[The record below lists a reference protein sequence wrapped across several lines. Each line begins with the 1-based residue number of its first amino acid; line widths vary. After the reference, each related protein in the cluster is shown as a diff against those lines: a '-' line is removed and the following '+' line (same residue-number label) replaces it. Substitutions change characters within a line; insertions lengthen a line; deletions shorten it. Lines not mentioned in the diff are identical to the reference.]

1 MEGGRWESVFARLQ
15 HTPGIRQWDPKAEN
29 WVPIGASIWDPDP
42 RLGSRSSGGSY
53 LEIGGRAPLGRLRLR
68 QEGGAFL
75 MDGDRP
81 GRGVEVPQVATS
93 AALRAG
99 ALRVEKLRIY
109 STIRVEFG

>member
-1 MEGGRWESVFARLQ
+1 MGLA
-15 HTPGIRQWDPKAEN
+15 I
-29 WVPIGASIWDPDP
+29 P
-42 RLGSRSSGGSY
+42 RLGPA
-53 LEIGGRAPLGRLRLR
+53 RARLGRLRLR